1 VLEQIGRT
9 LGAKGDL
16 VSHIG
21 ARELVLVLD
30 NLEQAIDAAPA
41 LADLVERCGN
51 LQLLVT
57 VFNLAYAALA
67 AGDLSTAER
76 RFAEAVQRPDIDP
89 YMAARALAALGSVAL
104 RGGRQ
109 EEAELHL
116 RRALALL
123 ADLEQRDDT
132 LAWALELLG
141 AALAGSEPE
150 RAAELLREAEELRQQ
165 LGLTLAGL
173 ELEQHEQAVATLET
187 S

>member
-57 VFNLAYAALA
+57 
-67 AGDLSTAER
+67 SR
-76 RFAEAVQRPDIDP
+76 
-89 YMAARALAALGSVAL
+89 
-104 RGGRQ
+104 
-109 EEAELHL
+109 
-116 RRALALL
+116 
-123 ADLEQRDDT
+123 
-132 LAWALELLG
+132 
-141 AALAGSEPE
+141 
-150 RAAELLREAEELRQQ
+150 ELLRVRGEVEFALEPLSD
-165 LGLTLAGL
+165 GDAVTLFSGSVPGSRSTVTPQWPSAGRS
-173 ELEQHEQAVATLET
+173 TT
-187 S
+187 SRSRWSLPQRGPARSPRSRCSSESGSGSTS

>member
-116 RRALALL
+116 RRA
-123 ADLEQRDDT
+123 
-132 LAWALELLG
+132 WALELLG
-141 AALAGSEPE
+141 AALGGSEPE

>member
-1 VLEQIGRT
+1 
-9 LGAKGDL
+9 
-16 VSHIG
+16 
-21 ARELVLVLD
+21 
-30 NLEQAIDAAPA
+30 
-41 LADLVERCGN
+41 
-51 LQLLVT
+51 
-57 VFNLAYAALA
+57 
-67 AGDLSTAER
+67 
-76 RFAEAVQRPDIDP
+76 
-89 YMAARALAALGSVAL
+89 MAARALAALGSVAL

-123 ADLEQRDDT
+123 ADLEQLDDT